1 MNTSTSDG
9 IHAIFYTFNA
19 RHVKIFRHT
28 ESCGGVVNITTSLKK
43 VLKEEGSFSVEKRMA
58 LKAVLQFNNATDFK
72 DNPFFKQRGG

>member
-19 RHVKIFRHT
+19 RHVKTFRLA

-43 VLKEEGSFSVEKRMA
+43 KVLKEEGSFPLRKEG
-58 LKAVLQFNNATDFK
+58 FK
-72 DNPFFKQRGG
+72 GSFAI